1 MEKTVILI
9 ISIVALFILFQSVY
23 IVDETEQVI
32 ITQFGE
38 PVGKP
43 VITPGLKFRIPF
55 IHRVNSFPNVL
66 LEWDGDKTQ
75 VPTKDKTYIWVDV
88 FARWKIVDPLEY
100 FRNLRNE
107 TEAQWKLD
115 NIINSSVR
123 NLVTSNSLIE
133 TVRNSNREIDLSGSG
148 LDSTMDMVVLKIQ
161 MGRSKLCK
169 KILEQANPKLT
180 DIGIELLDVKFRR
193 INYTDR
199 VLEDVYGRMIAER
212 KQIAEKFR
220 SEGRGES
227 QKIHGEK
234 EKELKR
240 IYSEANRDAEIIK
253 GKSDAAAA
261 DIYAK
266 AYGRDPEF
274 YSFLKTLD
282 IYKESLD
289 STSFAVLSSNNDFL
303 KYLKSYKAD

>member
-1 MEKTVILI
+1 I
-9 ISIVALFILFQSVY
+9 
-23 IVDETEQVI
+23 DETEQAI

-43 VITPGLKFRIPF
+43 VITPGLKVRIPF
-55 IHRVNSFPNVL
+55 IHRVNSFPKVL

-100 FRNLRNE
+100 FRNLKNE

-123 NLVTSNSLIE
+123 NLVTSNPLIE
-133 TVRNSNREIDLSGSG
+133 TVRNTNREIDLSGSG
-148 LDSTMDMVVLKIQ
+148 LDSTMEKVRLNIQ
-161 MGRSKLCK
+161 MGRTKLCR

-199 VLEDVYGRMIAER
+199 VLDDVYGRMIAER

-240 IYSEANRDAEIIK
+240 IYSEANKDAEIIK
-253 GKSDAAAA
+253 GKADAKAA

-289 STSFAVLSSNNDFL
+289 STSFVVLSSKTAFL
-303 KYLKSYKAD
+303 KYLKSYTAER